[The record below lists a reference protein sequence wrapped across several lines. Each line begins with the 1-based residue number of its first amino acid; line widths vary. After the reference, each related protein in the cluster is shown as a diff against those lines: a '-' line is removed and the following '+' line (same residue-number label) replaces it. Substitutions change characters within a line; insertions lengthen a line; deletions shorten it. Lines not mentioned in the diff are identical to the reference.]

1 VSERTFLSIGEVLAL
16 LLDEFPDVT
25 ISKIRFLESQGLIE
39 PERTASGYRRFSVS
53 EVERLKYILR
63 EQRTNYL
70 PLRVIKD
77 RLEDE
82 TSDISRELRLV
93 TEASTAAHPSGRT
106 NVPRPQPIAAD
117 PSLGIV
123 ADSSSRHIGNT
134 NGIDSTSN
142 NSVYMDETALI
153 ERVAQPDL
161 VLEQDIISSPTLA
174 KEQKK
179 IARKHAD
186 NTESLAREELLKHV
200 DASPELLAELE
211 RMGLVTGH
219 DVGDTTF
226 FDSQSAAIAEAAVR
240 FHELGI
246 DPRHLRTW
254 KTSTDREITLFE
266 QRILPLLRQ
275 RNPASRDEAIQMLE
289 EFVTLGGTIRDAL
302 LAREVSRLMEG
313 RH

>member
-1 VSERTFLSIGEVLAL
+1 MSERTFLSIGEVLAL

-39 PERTASGYRRFSVS
+39 PERTASGYRRFSVA

-82 TSDISRELRLV
+82 TSDISRELRIV
-93 TEASTAAHPSGRT
+93 TEASTAAHPSGRG

-117 PSLGIV
+117 PSLGIE
-123 ADSSSRHIGNT
+123 ADKTPRDKTIT
-134 NGIDSTSN
+134 
-142 NSVYMDETALI
+142 V
-153 ERVAQPDL
+153 ERTEVVLQPEI
-161 VLEQDIISSPTLA
+161 LEQDIIASPTLA
-174 KEQKK
+174 KEQRK
-179 IARKHAD
+179 IAKKHAD
-186 NTESLAREELLKHV
+186 STESLAREELLKQVHA
-200 DASPELLAELE
+200 DPALLTELE
-211 RMGLVTGH
+211 RMGLIAGH

-226 FDSQSAAIAEAAVR
+226 FDPQSAAVAEAAVR
-240 FHELGI
+240 FQELGI

-254 KTSTDREITLFE
+254 KTSTDREINLFE

-289 EFVTLGGTIRDAL
+289 EFVSLGGTVRDAL

>member
-1 VSERTFLSIGEVLAL
+1 MSERDHLSIGEVLAL

-39 PERTASGYRRFSVS
+39 PERTASGYRRFSIT

-63 EQRTNYL
+63 EQRSNYL

-93 TEASTAAHPSGRT
+93 TESSTASHPSGRT

-123 ADSSSRHIGNT
+123 VDKEVRTSDT
-134 NGIDSTSN
+134 NGTSN
-142 NSVYMDETALI
+142 APILD
-153 ERVAQPDL
+153 
-161 VLEQDIISSPTLA
+161 QDILISSTVA

-179 IARKHAD
+179 IAKKHAD
-186 NTESLAREELLKHV
+186 NTESLAREDLLKQVHASKELLQ
-200 DASPELLAELE
+200 ELE
-211 RMGLVTGH
+211 RMGLITGH

-226 FDSQSAAIAEAAVR
+226 FDPQSAAVAQAAVR
-240 FHELGI
+240 FQELGI

-254 KTSTDREITLFE
+254 KTSTEREISLFE

-289 EFVTLGGTIRDAL
+289 EFVSLGGVIRDAL
-302 LAREVSRLMEG
+302 LAREISRLIEG